1 MTTAT
6 GTFQISM
13 TPHAANDT
21 FSPDIGRMHFH
32 KLWAGDLDGHSQ
44 GEMLSVGNPTSG
56 TASYVVLEVFTGSL
70 GGCNVT
76 FAFRQSG
83 DMHAGRTDLNYEVV
97 PHSGSGD
104 LSGELRMNIVEK
116 VHHYT
121 LTYSCSEASPVPA
134 PAHVPESH
142 GDKIR

>member
-21 FSPDIGRMHFH
+21 SSPNIGRMHFH
-32 KLWAGDLDGHSQ
+32 KRWAGDLDGHSQ
-44 GEMLSVGNPTSG
+44 GEMLSVGDPTSG

-70 GGCNVT
+70 GGRNVT
-76 FAFRQSG
+76 FAFRQSD
-83 DMHAGRTDLNYEVV
+83 DMHAGQTDLNYQLV

-104 LSGELRMNIVEK
+104 LSGELKMDIVEK
-116 VHHYT
+116 VHHCT
-121 LTYSCSEASPVPA
+121 LTYACSEASSTPSPVDVLELNEDQA
-134 PAHVPESH
+134 
-142 GDKIR
+142 R